1 MGHRGLAKAIKICD
15 CFMNTPRPGKRK
27 AGGLAESEILESLPP
42 GMPEVGR
49 GTMVTPVPSNTS
61 RERPAP
67 LRRYRRDY

>member
-1 MGHRGLAKAIKICD
+1 MAHRGLAKAIKVCD
-15 CFMNTPRPGKRK
+15 CFMNTPRPGRRK
-27 AGGLAESEILESLPP
+27 AGGLASKRERPSRPRGVP
-42 GMPEVGR
+42 GVG